1 MKQNEKHFIQVLKKG
16 DKMQF
21 NKLRELITEY
31 CESNNIS
38 GCIRITICGKNVY
51 EQYVG
56 FSDAKN
62 KLSFTNKSMF
72 TLYSLSKP
80 FCAIGLLKL
89 KEKSLVD
96 IDTLPSKY
104 VPEAAGFDDR
114 ITIRN
119 LLHHTSG
126 LPDFEQNQEFAKKYA
141 PGYAKYTREH
151 LKILTNYPSFF
162 APGTDSKYA
171 NINFVLC
178 ALIIENVSGMHY
190 SEYMQKEIFKPLG
203 MKNAVVDNEELIIPN
218 RVKGYELSDNKPC
231 ETNKSHNWL
240 LGAGDIV
247 ATIDDVYCLNKAIKN
262 NHLLSRETWHEILT
276 PSPINNMGM
285 GCTISDW
292 HGKKRITHNG
302 GHTGFR
308 TLHIQL
314 PEDDFDLIF
323 LSNSGFGDARNA
335 IAEIVH
341 SFFYGES
348 HIQSATL
355 DMDKGYI

>member
-1 MKQNEKHFIQVLKKG
+1 MHS
-16 DKMQF
+16 
-21 NKLRELITEY
+21 NKLRKQITEY
-31 CESNNIS
+31 CEANYIS
-38 GCIRITICGKNVY
+38 GCIRITICGKMVY
-51 EQYVG
+51 EQYIG

-62 KLSFTNKSMF
+62 KLSFTDESMF

-89 KEKSLVD
+89 KEKGLVD
-96 IDTLPSKY
+96 IDAHPSKY

-114 ITIRN
+114 VTIRH

-126 LPDFEQNQEFAKKYA
+126 LPDFEQIKEFSGKYA
-141 PGYAKYTREH
+141 PGFAKYTREH
-151 LKILTNYPSFF
+151 LKILTNYPSYF

-178 ALIIENVSGMHY
+178 ALIIENVSGMY
-190 SEYMQKEIFKPLG
+190 YAEYMQKEVFEPLG
-203 MKNAVVDNEELIIPN
+203 MKNAVVDNEDLVIPN
-218 RVKGYELSDNKPC
+218 RVKGYELLNNEPS
-231 ETNKSHNWL
+231 ETDKSHDWL

-247 ATIDDVYCLNKAIKN
+247 ATIDDVYCINKAIKN
-262 NHLLSRETWHEILT
+262 QLLLSKETWREILT
-276 PSPINNMGM
+276 PSPINRMGM
-285 GCTISDW
+285 GCTISNW

-302 GHTGFR
+302 GHMGFR

-323 LSNSGFGDARNA
+323 LSNSGYGDARNA
-335 IAEIVH
+335 IAEMVH
-341 SFFYGES
+341 SFFYEKDY
-348 HIQSATL
+348 IQDMPL

>member
-1 MKQNEKHFIQVLKKG
+1 MSTEQ
-16 DKMQF
+16 
-21 NKLRELITEY
+21 LREQITEY
-31 CESNNIS
+31 CEANHIF
-38 GCIRITICGKNVY
+38 GVLRVTVKDKTEY

-56 FSDAKN
+56 FADIQNSVA
-62 KLSFTNKSMF
+62 FTRESMF

-89 KEKSLVD
+89 RDKGLVN
-96 IDTLPSKY
+96 IDSHPSEY
-104 VPEAAGFDDR
+104 VPEAEGFDER
-114 ITIRN
+114 VTIRH

-218 RVKGYELSDNKPC
+218 RVKGYELLNNEPS
-231 ETNKSHNWL
+231 ETDKSHNWS

-262 NHLLSRETWHEILT
+262 QLLLSKETWREILT
-276 PSPINNMGM
+276 PSPINRMGM
-285 GCTISDW
+285 GCTISNW

-302 GHTGFR
+302 GHMGFR

-323 LSNSGFGDARNA
+323 LSNSGYGDARNA
-335 IAEIVH
+335 IAEMVH